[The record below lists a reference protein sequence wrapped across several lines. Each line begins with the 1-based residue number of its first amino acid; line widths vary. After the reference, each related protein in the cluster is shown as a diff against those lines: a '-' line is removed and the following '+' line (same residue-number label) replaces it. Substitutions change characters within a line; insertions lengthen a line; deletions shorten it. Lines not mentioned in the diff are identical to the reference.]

1 MFLILLIS
9 LFLMTTISITFGVW
23 IRSLNDQIKKESSEN
38 ITLQSR
44 KKIRDEISVLDEYRQ
59 SAIEKDGKIEENLGF
74 KLQFLFGYSELEGV
88 MDYKLT
94 DDQIRAIKKISPLSN
109 VSNTPLINL

>member
-1 MFLILLIS
+1 MIIILIPLISMTALSILL
-9 LFLMTTISITFGVW
+9 GVW
-23 IRSLNDQIKKESSEN
+23 VRKLNNQIKEEN
-38 ITLQSR
+38 AKNIVLQNR
-44 KKIRDEISVLDEYRQ
+44 KKKRDEISVFDEYRQ